1 MVQEFTSIFH
11 DTILESDGTTIMDK
25 FNNKFIKGN
34 GVKNSVNLSGVI
46 LGKEDKINH
55 NNKPKPSPN
64 TNNTS
69 SKDDE

>member
-11 DTILESDGTTIMDK
+11 DTVLESNGTTIMDK

-55 NNKPKPSPN
+55 NNKPQNNISKPSS
-64 TNNTS
+64 T
-69 SKDDE
+69 KDEDD

>member
-11 DTILESDGTTIMDK
+11 DTVLESNGTTVMDK

-34 GVKNSVNLSGVI
+34 GIKNSVNLSGVI
-46 LGKEDKINH
+46 LGKDDKINH
-55 NNKPKPSPN
+55 NNNKPKPSS
-64 TNNTS
+64 NNTS

>member
-11 DTILESDGTTIMDK
+11 DTVLESNGTTIMDK

-55 NNKPKPSPN
+55 NNKPQNNINKP
-64 TNNTS
+64 S
-69 SKDDE
+69 SKDEDD

>member
-1 MVQEFTSIFH
+1 MVQEFTSICH
-11 DTILESDGTTIMDK
+11 DTVLESNGTTIMDK

-55 NNKPKPSPN
+55 NNKPQNNISKP
-64 TNNTS
+64 S
-69 SKDDE
+69 SKDEDD